1 MGLGVLWDP
10 FPAGFPGGFAPGSLG
25 IPGRRRWARISCGL
39 GVLRRKRN
47 LQSLELWESP
57 PPQEEFKNNILKPEF
72 SSWGGE
78 EGTEP

>member
-1 MGLGVLWDP
+1 MGLGGLWDP
-10 FPAGFPGGFAPGSLG
+10 FPVAFPGGFAPGSLG
-25 IPGRRRWARISCGL
+25 IPGRISCGL
-39 GVLRRKRN
+39 GVLHRKRN

-57 PPQEEFKNNILKPEF
+57 LPQEEFKKNILKPEF